1 MGTVWV
7 NLEERETQRN
17 IDGQEEVGGDGSARI
32 LRRERKRK
40 QQKSRSRIEASLAR
54 EVRE

>member
-1 MGTVWV
+1 M